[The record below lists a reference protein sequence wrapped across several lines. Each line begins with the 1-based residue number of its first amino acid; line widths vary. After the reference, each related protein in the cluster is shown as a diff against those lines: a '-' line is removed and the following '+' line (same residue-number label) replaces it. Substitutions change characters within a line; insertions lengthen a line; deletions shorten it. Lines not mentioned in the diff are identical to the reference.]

1 MQERSLEAVS
11 DRRLKEPEGVNRP
24 LIRASLS
31 DVQDQAEARSG
42 TQKKRPPPEQTH
54 AEEFYYVKQMGA
66 RTPMVVALT
75 SGETLHGV
83 IEWYDQHCIKLT
95 RAGKPNLLILK
106 NAIRYLYKQQ
116 SGTPS
121 KAEPT
126 SSREMSSFGSGPDTT
141 TKAHETEET
150 GLLQTAKV
158 RTSST

>member
-1 MQERSLEAVS
+1 MRERSLEAVS
-11 DRRLKEPEGVNRP
+11 DQRLKEPEGNRR

-31 DVQDQAEARSG
+31 GVQDQAEARRG
-42 TQKKRPPPEQTH
+42 TQKKRPPQEQTH

-83 IEWYDQHCIKLT
+83 IEWYDQRCIKLT
-95 RAGKPNLLILK
+95 RAGKPNLLIMK

-121 KAEPT
+121 KADLAR
-126 SSREMSSFGSGPDTT
+126 SQQSQRFGSAHDTT
-141 TKAHETEET
+141 IRTNETEET
-150 GLLQTAKV
+150 GLPETAKV
-158 RTSST
+158 PTSLT